1 MFQVRQSEEIIEL
14 RDVRIKLKQQSD
26 FVKFRPRKQP
36 KKAPRVIVR
45 GTHVLS
51 SIHSPRGNN

>member
-36 KKAPRVIVR
+36 KKDPRVLVR
-45 GTHVLS
+45 DTRVLL
-51 SIHSPRGNN
+51 